1 VYFPSGSHWRSIER
15 ESNPK
20 TATGDL
26 RASYNFRSF
35 VIPQNNEKEV
45 AGLITDAIPPA
56 ADSRSEVAALLHEQF
71 ARLTRRLRTLELPN
85 GMTPERLSALS
96 VVEKRGPISVTA
108 LADTEMVRPATMS
121 RMITALVEEGLVK
134 RGGDKNDGRGV
145 LVSVTPKGRRTFQ
158 RAQEQRLTRFAEV
171 VESLS
176 DEQLAAM
183 RDLATAL
190 ERLTALVN
198 K

>member
-1 VYFPSGSHWRSIER
+1 MSGKLI
-15 ESNPK
+15 PK
-20 TATGDL
+20 WQPDDF
-26 RASYNFRSF
+26 RASTISRSA

-45 AGLITDAIPPA
+45 VSLMTDAIPPE

-71 ARLTRRLRTLELPN
+71 ARLTRRLRTLELPH
-85 GMTPERLSALS
+85 GMTAERLSALS
-96 VVEKRGPISVTA
+96 VIEKRGPISVTA
-108 LADTEMVRPATMS
+108 LADTELVRPATMS
-121 RMITALVEEGLVK
+121 RMITALVDEGLVK

-158 RAQEQRLTRFAEV
+158 RAQELRLTRFAEV

-176 DEQLAAM
+176 DEQLVAM
-183 RDLATAL
+183 RDLASAL
-190 ERLTALVN
+190 ERLTALLN

>member
-1 VYFPSGSHWRSIER
+1 MSGKLI
-15 ESNPK
+15 PK
-20 TATGDL
+20 WQPDDF
-26 RASYNFRSF
+26 RASTISRSA

-45 AGLITDAIPPA
+45 VSLMTDAIPPE

-71 ARLTRRLRTLELPN
+71 ARLTRRLRTLELPH
-85 GMTPERLSALS
+85 GMTAERLSALS
-96 VVEKRGPISVTA
+96 VIEKRGPISVTA

-134 RGGDKNDGRGV
+134 RSGDKNDGRGV

-158 RAQEQRLTRFAEV
+158 RAQELRLTRFAEV

-176 DEQLAAM
+176 DEQLVAM
-183 RDLATAL
+183 RDLASAL
-190 ERLTALVN
+190 ERLTALLN